1 MEERDD
7 DVEGGWKKP
16 KIRIERKK
24 KGGWKEG
31 KKSP

>member
-7 DVEGGWKKP
+7 DMVGKKP

-24 KGGWKEG
+24 KKGWKEG